1 MQVGLPMLML
11 VRDVVVQLHREED
24 DADAVILVFLPTYKT
39 LELLH
44 RLLLELAQQNTAEGD
59 HAASLQLFPLH
70 SSVDIDEAMASMQ
83 QAVAPGSRKVILATN
98 VAESSVTIPHV
109 KHVID
114 ACTTN
119 QVYWDAASCR
129 ERAQVVWASQSA
141 AEQRAGRT
149 GRTCA
154 GTCYRL
160 MPRAAF
166 LKLDRFDC
174 SSLTLR
180 SLRREVL
187 SLLSAASR
195 AMADPA
201 ALLAQ
206 ALDAPQAAVVA
217 AALEYLQQVGLAA
230 PNAKGRLE
238 PSRTGAFIAA
248 LPLSL
253 ESSLLLACGGLAGH
267 AWEACLLAAL
277 MNATPYPIQ
286 QPFGSAAM
294 KYVTLYYYGPDSQG
308 AAGGAAAAVEAGL
321 MQPDSAAAAAGVFG
335 YDDTLT
341 IIVSALHTFRPSFI
355 HRAPGP
361 PEYYRRQQAS
371 HTCRLLPAQP
381 GSVLEGACSCQGLA
395 MPSMHSYSKH
405 SQLLQLLG
413 QVFQAGTAA
422 ADAQLLQLQDSS
434 SSSSSSNAWHSNGA
448 SAGRGIVSEFG
459 LKEVDVDADGD
470 QEEAYLSAA
479 EQQQEAADDAT
490 PVCKFFI
497 SSSGCRFGSQCNFRH
512 AQPTCRF
519 FLSRSGCMYAQPD
532 QPAASLGCGIIATSY
547 EQRQG
552 LGRIYPGRAL
562 EARLQLL
569 EAAGV
574 ELRYG
579 VDATQLY
586 QGLEGITMSSVQHL
600 VWNFP
605 LAVSAEAAAASAG
618 LSAAQAAKLLG
629 ADDEANMQLMGR
641 FLAGVAGQMA
651 AWQPNM
657 KLHIALCLD
666 QYGRWGMDGLAR
678 SCFLFLQQS
687 RQIHLA
693 DWPGYTPRRGL
704 LDGAFPTDRAVVYTF
719 GLALPSGHIPSTP
732 KLQQALRILEMRQL
746 LQHAR
751 SKAGAAAAAEQ
762 SQAAAAANEQSQA
775 AAIAKSTLASVDALC
790 ALVEA
795 NTAVAGAGPLTFGG
809 SHDVVFTPGKRTV
822 ATRRSARLAKNN

>member
-44 RLLLELAQQNTAEGD
+44 RLLLELAQQKTAEGD
-59 HAASLQLFPLH
+59 YAASLQLFPLH

-253 ESSLLLACGGLAGH
+253 ESSLLLVCGGLAGH

-286 QPFGSAAM
+286 QPFGSAVM

-335 YDDTLT
+335 YDDTLA

-413 QVFQAGTAA
+413 QGAGGAA
-422 ADAQLLQLQDSS
+422 AA
-434 SSSSSSNAWHSNGA
+434 
-448 SAGRGIVSEFG
+448 
-459 LKEVDVDADGD
+459 
-470 QEEAYLSAA
+470 
-479 EQQQEAADDAT
+479 
-490 PVCKFFI
+490 
-497 SSSGCRFGSQCNFRH
+497 
-512 AQPTCRF
+512 
-519 FLSRSGCMYAQPD
+519 
-532 QPAASLGCGIIATSY
+532 
-547 EQRQG
+547 
-552 LGRIYPGRAL
+552 
-562 EARLQLL
+562 L

-629 ADDEANMQLMGR
+629 ADDEANRQLMGR
-641 FLAGVAGQMA
+641 FLAGVARQMA

-704 LDGAFPTDRAVVYTF
+704 LDGAFSTDRAVVYTF

-746 LQHAR
+746 LQHAC

-775 AAIAKSTLASVDALC
+775 AAIAKSTLASIDALC

-795 NTAVAGAGPLTFGG
+795 NTAVAGAGPFTFGG
-809 SHDVVFTPGKRTV
+809 SHDVVFTPGKCTV
-822 ATRRSARLAKNN
+822 ATRRSARLAKKN